1 LEGWIIRIY
10 PDYSRNKIKA
20 VILLDNYKIITRY
33 IYYNTKIYLTCSDK
47 NLINR
52 ILTVNS
58 EYIIDYKFEDW
69 FYPPWYQKTK
79 KIWVLKLLGIN
90 EYRTLLN
97 KLIKDGRFII
107 WNIMPSIVT
116 QMLYEYD
123 LSTYTFTD
131 IKNFRSLEAIWDI
144 EYNIPRFKRV
154 LIRLLDWYGDV
165 IYPFKYSPKKIYVNY
180 IDGSQEYDEIY
191 TDPYHAIN
199 EIIRFNPHIYE
210 AYYGITFKW
219 LNSVYKGFINKDY
232 IYIDYSSTVL
242 GCNDF
247 PGFIELARLS
257 RIDLNL
263 VSSYSIGKILTN
275 IESLEAFKMRRL
287 IPYIKA
293 DGERFK
299 SISKLVKIDRGG
311 YIYTPEP
318 GLYFNVAQCDFTSLY
333 PSIIAKYNIG
343 SDTVNY
349 RECSNYIVSPDSK
362 HKICLDYPSI
372 VSGTIKKLLKR
383 RIILK
388 DLYKI
393 HGDHLAGSRQ
403 RALKWILVT
412 SFGYLGYRNS
422 RFGKI
427 EAYESVTS
435 YARDILSKAIKL
447 ASERGFKIIHAYI
460 DSIIVSKKD
469 ASRDDYLDLCKF
481 ISREIGFRMD
491 LDRNYKWLYI
501 PPNSNIKNIAV
512 LNRYYGVDYFHNI
525 VIKGFRRDYPRIIRE
540 FIYDIIKLFTDVSC
554 KKDFIKLYPSINKL
568 LQRYILNLRSL
579 KVKYEKLII
588 TKNIRKNLRG
598 YKVYQ
603 PHIKAAYKLNL
614 KYIPLIRYIMSIDGP
629 IPVELWKESYKLDI
643 NYYINLLEKV
653 YKEFLFNKFI
663 KK

>member
-10 PDYSRNKIKA
+10 PDYSRNKIKTI
-20 VILLDNYKIITRY
+20 ILLDNYRVNVQY
-33 IYYNTKIYLTCSDK
+33 IHYNPKIYLTCSDK
-47 NLINR
+47 TLVNR
-52 ILTVNS
+52 ILIANS
-58 EYIIDYKFEDW
+58 EYIIDYKTEDW

-79 KIWVLKLLGIN
+79 KTWVIKLLGVK
-90 EYRTLLN
+90 EYRTFLN

-107 WNIMPSIVT
+107 WNVMPSIVT
-116 QMLYEYD
+116 QMLYEHD
-123 LSTYTFTD
+123 LSTYTFIDVKNLKAVED
-131 IKNFRSLEAIWDI
+131 IWNIQ
-144 EYNIPRFKRV
+144 YNIPRFKRV

-165 IYPFKYSPKKIYVNY
+165 IYPFKYSPKKIYVSY
-180 IDGSQEYDEIY
+180 IDENEKYDEIY

-199 EIIRFNPHIYE
+199 EIIYFNPHIYE

-219 LNSVYKGFINKDY
+219 LNSIYKGFINKDN
-232 IYIDYSSTVL
+232 IYIDYSGTVL
-242 GCNDF
+242 GYDDF

-263 VSSYSIGKILTN
+263 VSKYSIGKILTN

-293 DGERFK
+293 NNERFK
-299 SISKLVKIDRGG
+299 SISKLVKVDRGG
-311 YIYTPEP
+311 YIYTPNP

-333 PSIIAKYNIG
+333 PSIIVKYNIG

-349 RECSNYIVSPDSK
+349 RGCRNYIISPDSK

-393 HGDHLAGSRQ
+393 SGDHLAGSRQ

-435 YARDILSKAIKL
+435 YARDILFKAVKIASK
-447 ASERGFKIIHAYI
+447 RGFKIIHAYV
-460 DSIIVSKKD
+460 DSIIVFKKD
-469 ASRDDYLDLCKF
+469 ASRDEYLGLCKY
-481 ISREIGFRMD
+481 ISKKLGFRMD

-501 PPNSNIKNIAV
+501 PPNNNIKNIAA
-512 LNRYYGVDYFHNI
+512 LNRYYGVDYHNNVI
-525 VIKGFRRDYPRIIRE
+525 IKGFRRDYPFIIRE
-540 FIYDIIKLFTDVSC
+540 FIYNLIKLFTDVSC
-554 KKDFIKLYPSINKL
+554 KEDFIKLCPSINEL
-568 LQRYILNLRSL
+568 FQRYILDLRSF

-598 YKVYQ
+598 YRFYQ

-614 KYIPLIRYIMSIDGP
+614 KYVPLVRYIMSIDGP
-629 IPVELWKESYKLDI
+629 IPVELWRESYKLDI
-643 NYYINLLEKV
+643 NYYIKLLEKV
-653 YKEFLFNKFI
+653 YKEFLFNKYI
-663 KK
+663 KR